1 MARMAGRIV
10 RHLMALGL
18 GMAALAGPARA
29 AVPTGFSDTQVA
41 TLGSPT
47 AIAFTPDGRM
57 LITQQSGSLR
67 VWNGSLVATPALTIP
82 AASICSNSER
92 GLLGV
97 AVDPDFAANRR
108 VYLFYTFEKSNGS
121 CVNRVSRFTF
131 SATPGQ
137 ENQID
142 PTSELVLLDNMLSTA
157 GNHNGGDVHI
167 GKDGYLYV
175 SLGDGGCDYAN
186 NSGCAGQNDAARDQ
200 HVLTGKILR
209 ITLDGNIPQTN
220 PFQGAGTAR
229 CHPSGSTTA
238 GNKCQETF
246 AWGLRN
252 PFRFAMDPNAA
263 GTRFFINDVG
273 QGAWEEIDLGQAGAD
288 YGWNCREGA
297 HTNNTSGPCNPTPA
311 GMVDPFFEYS
321 HGGVVPG
328 TSRSGCGSITGGAF
342 VPNGLW
348 PGYDNSYLFGDFVCG
363 HIFKLTGSGAS
374 WTAADFATGLG
385 GSSAV
390 HLTFGP
396 WGNGEALYYTTYAGG
411 GQVRRVS
418 YNVSGNDAPSAVA
431 GASPTSGLAPLTVT
445 FDATGSADP
454 DAGDTLTYFWD
465 FGDGTPEVS
474 TTSLTI
480 QHTYTNPGVFT
491 ATLRVRDNR
500 FAFSPPATVEIQSGN
515 RPPVPSIQNPGAAEA
530 FAVGE
535 RVLLQGSASDPD
547 DGALPAGSL
556 SWTVILH
563 HNEHTHPFFGPVSGN
578 NVEIVA
584 PQPEDLDATETSY
597 LEIRLTATDSD
608 GLAATVVRNFQPNR
622 VPVTFETD
630 PEGLDLTVQGT
641 TTITGPETLTSWQGW
656 GLQVFAPNQAD
667 TNGDTWVFSSWSD
680 GGNQGHTI
688 VTPASAATYTATF
701 QLSETNGPADLYTL
715 EPCRL
720 VDTRTAGDGP
730 ALAAGE
736 TRTFQLT
743 GACGVPATA
752 KALAVNVTVFEP
764 TAQGHLRI
772 NPAGTLTT
780 ATSAINF
787 APGLNRANNAQLALS
802 PEGEVEVSCRMPG
815 GSVHFLIDVTG
826 YYE

>member
-1 MARMAGRIV
+1 MTRTAGRMV
-10 RHLMALGL
+10 RSLFALGF
-18 GMAALAGPARA
+18 GMAAIAGEARA
-29 AVPTGFSDTQVA
+29 AVPTGFADSLVA
-41 TLGSPT
+41 SVGNPT
-47 AIAFTPDGRM
+47 AIAFTPDGRL

-82 AASICSNSER
+82 TASLCSNSER

-97 AVDPDFAANRR
+97 AVDPDFGTNRR
-108 VYLFYTFEKSNGS
+108 IYLFYTFKKPGGG

-131 SATPGQ
+131 SETSGQ

-142 PTSELVLLDNMLSTA
+142 PASELILLDNMPSTA

-175 SLGDGGCDYAN
+175 SIGDGGCSADFAR
-186 NSGCAGQNDAARDQ
+186 CAGQNDAARDQ
-200 HVLTGKILR
+200 HVLVGKILR
-209 ITLDGNIPQTN
+209 ITLDGNIPPTN
-220 PFQGAGTAR
+220 PFQGADSAR
-229 CHPSGSTTA
+229 CHQTGRTTA
-238 GNKCQETF
+238 GNRCQETF

-263 GTRFFINDVG
+263 GVRFFINDVG

-297 HTNNTSGPCNPTPA
+297 HVNSTSGPCNPAPA

-321 HGGVVPG
+321 HGGSVPG
-328 TSRSGCGSITGGAF
+328 TTRSGCGSITGGAF

-348 PGYDNSYLFGDFVCG
+348 PGYDGAYLFGDYACG
-363 HIFKLTGSGAS
+363 NIFKLTQPGAS

-385 GSSAV
+385 SSSAV
-390 HLTFGP
+390 HLAFGP

-411 GQVRRVS
+411 GQVRRIS
-418 YNVSGNDAPSAVA
+418 YNVSGNNAPSAVA
-431 GASPTSGLAPLTVT
+431 GASPTAGLAPLTVT

-454 DAGDTLTYFWD
+454 DASDTLTYFWD

-480 QHTYTNPGVFT
+480 QHTYASPGVFT

-500 FAFSPPATVEIQSGN
+500 FAFSSPATVEIQSGN
-515 RPPVPSIQNPGAAEA
+515 RPPVPVIQNPGAAET

-556 SWTVILH
+556 SWTVLLH
-563 HNEHTHPFFGPVSGN
+563 HNEHTHPFLGPVTGN
-578 NVEIVA
+578 NIEIVA
-584 PQPEDLDATETSY
+584 PQPEDLDATATSY

-608 GLAATVVRNFQPNR
+608 GLSGTVIRNFQPNR
-622 VPVTFETD
+622 VQVALETV

-641 TTITGPETLTSWQGW
+641 SITDPETLTSWQGW
-656 GLQVFAPNQAD
+656 NLQVFAPNQTD

-688 VTPASAATYTATF
+688 VTPGTAATYTATF
-701 QLSETNGPADLYTL
+701 QLSETSGPTDLYTL

-720 VDTRTAGDGP
+720 VDTRTAADGP
-730 ALAAGE
+730 ELAAGE

-743 GACGVPATA
+743 GTCGVPATA
-752 KALAVNVTVFEP
+752 KALAVNVTVFNP
-764 TAQGHLRI
+764 TAPGHLRI

-780 ATSAINF
+780 STSAINF

-802 PEGEVEVSCRMPG
+802 PEGEVEVSCRMPS